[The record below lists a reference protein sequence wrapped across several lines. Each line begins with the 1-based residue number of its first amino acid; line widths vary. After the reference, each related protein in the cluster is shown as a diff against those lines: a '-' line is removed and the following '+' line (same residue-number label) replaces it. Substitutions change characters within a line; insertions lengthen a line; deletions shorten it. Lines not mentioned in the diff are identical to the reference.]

1 MPTLATPFKQLT
13 TPFDIHPI
21 FHIIPAKFETII
33 ETFQGNWIASCLAIT
48 KKLWSGSKN
57 F

>member
-1 MPTLATPFKQLT
+1 MPSIPTHIEQLA

-33 ETFQGNWIASCLAIT
+33 ETFQGNWIASCLAMT